1 MPRASWARN
10 GNVTLVNSPS
20 GTSTVDPSGT
30 AAATMATRGETWLP
44 MATVAGGTPTS
55 RAYASRAEATSAS

>member
-1 MPRASWARN
+1 M
-10 GNVTLVNSPS
+10 NSPT

-30 AAATMATRGETWLP
+30 AAATIATRGDTWLP
-44 MATVAGGTPTS
+44 IATVCGGTPTS